1 MEDPMGLKHLD
12 KIKLQY
18 YDKLKKKTEKDYV
31 YYDAEKNTLFISPH
45 KE

>member
-1 MEDPMGLKHLD
+1 MGLKRLD

-18 YDKLKKKTEKDYV
+18 YDKFKKTEKDYV